1 MCIRDREN
9 RQLGEIFAA
18 KANQAKGPSAFL
30 LPLKG
35 ISILD
40 GDGELFCDR
49 EADQALFQ
57 AIRENVREGIPVHE
71 LDVNINDPE
80 FANRAVE
87 LLLEMRTEDKDK
99 CE

>member
-1 MCIRDREN
+1 MRTNLQEN

-18 KANQAKGPSAFL
+18 KANQAKGPIAFL

-71 LDVNINDPE
+71 LDANINDPE
-80 FANRAVE
+80 FATRAVE

>member
-1 MCIRDREN
+1 M
-9 RQLGEIFAA
+9 
-18 KANQAKGPSAFL
+18 
-30 LPLKG
+30 
-35 ISILD
+35 D

-71 LDVNINDPE
+71 LDANINDPE
-80 FANRAVE
+80 FATRAVE